1 MTVAHIHRRIPG
13 EMPAVGR
20 TGATAD
26 PWGAAREVGTHVVPS
41 APRAGSGH
49 PLAAPTPARR
59 LGPAALALATAGA
72 ALMALWRLQ
81 TASPLWTVA
90 WLAVAAVALF
100 ALVATWEPVRDA
112 ELEADDL
119 DW

>member
-1 MTVAHIHRRIPG
+1 MTATHIRRRIPC
-13 EMPAVGR
+13 EMPAMS
-20 TGATAD
+20 TTN
-26 PWGAAREVGTHVVPS
+26 
-41 APRAGSGH
+41 
-49 PLAAPTPARR
+49 PTPPALSAAEAATPIAPAQPTATPTRR

>member
-1 MTVAHIHRRIPG
+1 MST
-13 EMPAVGR
+13 
-20 TGATAD
+20 TN
-26 PWGAAREVGTHVVPS
+26 
-41 APRAGSGH
+41 
-49 PLAAPTPARR
+49 PTPPALSAAEAATPIAPAQPTATPTRR